1 MKRWHK
7 TEDGDGVDRG
17 ESPEV
22 HENVRESTEGVEE
35 RAARGR
41 GGRGSEAAAG
51 LIGGG
56 ASGKGEMVDPR
67 YIAPR

>member
-1 MKRWHK
+1 MKRLRK
-7 TEDGDGVDRG
+7 TDEKNAD
-17 ESPEV
+17 PKV
-22 HENVRESTEGVEE
+22 HENVRKSADGVEK
-35 RAARGR
+35 RGDR
-41 GGRGSEAAAG
+41 GQDSAAG